1 MSGRH
6 PALGVALMIG
16 AGLSWSTG
24 GLFVRS
30 VSITDGWEIVFWR
43 SLFMVPCLALTL
55 ALFNRG
61 RVVRPVLAVGRAGWL
76 AGALLAIQFFAFL
89 LAVTRTTVA
98 ETLVIMSMSPFV
110 AALFGW
116 ALLREPVPRRT
127 WIAMAVG
134 VSGIAIMFAGAL
146 GTGAAIGNLIA
157 LGVPLAFSAQVVV
170 LRRYGGE
177 IDMLPTVM
185 IAGIISIV
193 LSLPLAL
200 PLDASGRDIVVLAF
214 MGAFQ
219 LALGCALMT
228 LAVRHLAAAEIGL
241 FALLETI
248 LGPIWVWIGIGEH
261 PSDLALLG
269 AAVVIGA
276 LATNAALGAR
286 QRG

>member
-1 MSGRH
+1 MSARH

-16 AGLSWSTG
+16 AGLAWSTG

-30 VSITDGWEIVFWR
+30 VSVTDGWEIVFWR
-43 SLFMVPCLALTL
+43 SLFMVPCLALAL
-55 ALFNRG
+55 AAFNRG
-61 RVVRPVLAVGRAGWL
+61 RVIGPVRGVGGAGWL
-76 AGALLAIQFFAFL
+76 AGALLAVQFFSFL

-116 ALLREPVPRRT
+116 ALLREPVRRRT

-134 VSGIAIMFAGAL
+134 VSGIVIMFAGSL
-146 GTGAAIGNLIA
+146 GTGAAVGNLIA

-170 LRRYGGE
+170 LRRYGAE

-185 IAGIISIV
+185 IAGLISIV
-193 LSLPLAL
+193 VALPLAW
-200 PLDASGRDIVVLAF
+200 PLEASGRDIAVLAL

-228 LAVRHLAAAEIGL
+228 IAVRHLAAAEIGL

-248 LGPIWVWIGIGEH
+248 LGPIWVWIGVGER
-261 PSDLALLG
+261 PAELALVG
-269 AAVVIGA
+269 AAVVVGA
-276 LATNAALGAR
+276 LAVNAALGAR
-286 QRG
+286 DRG

>member
-1 MSGRH
+1 MSVRR

-16 AGLSWSTG
+16 AGLAWSTG

-43 SLFMVPCLALTL
+43 SLFMVPCLATAL
-55 ALFNRG
+55 AVFNRG
-61 RVVRPVLAVGRAGWL
+61 DVVGPVRSVGRAGWL
-76 AGALLAIQFFAFL
+76 AGALLTVQFFSFL

-116 ALLREPVPRRT
+116 ALLREPVRRRT
-127 WIAMAVG
+127 WVAMAVG
-134 VSGIAIMFAGAL
+134 VSGITVMFAGAL

-157 LGVPLAFSAQVVV
+157 LGVPLAFAAQVVV

-185 IAGIISIV
+185 IAGMISV
-193 LSLPLAL
+193 VLAL
-200 PLDASGRDIVVLAF
+200 PLAWPLEASARDIVVLAF

-228 LAVRHLAAAEIGL
+228 IAVRHLAAAEIGV

-248 LGPIWVWIGIGEH
+248 LGPIWVWIGIGEQ
-261 PSDLALLG
+261 PSNLALLG
-269 AAVVIGA
+269 AGIVVGA
-276 LATNAALGAR
+276 LAVNAALGAR
-286 QRG
+286 ERT